1 MTATLRHHVRLTA
14 PGLHTAAGTGPGDLW
29 EALVA
34 GKDTRSPAEALAGPW
49 PEFDTAFLV
58 ADPDAAALGVHRRVL
73 RTSEKQARMALYGAR
88 LALAGPAERGPVG
101 GPGWGLYLG
110 LPTVD
115 EELLR
120 FSALDRLHRAAGSPA
135 EVAALYGREVPPFSG
150 LSHLN
155 STAAAH
161 ISAAFGL
168 TGAMAA
174 YSPFS
179 DAGLQA
185 LIDGALSV
193 AEGENEA
200 ALVGAV
206 SPKVHP
212 LLFAQYEELG
222 WNGAVPG
229 EGAAFLLAERG
240 GGADG
245 GAGGPDGSS
254 AGSGAPGAR
263 LAGYGRAFGAGPEDR
278 AEAIAE
284 AVHAA
289 LETAGTDAGGIGWVL
304 PDAAWTADTA
314 RAQDAALERVFA
326 GTADRP
332 AAFTAERATGVLGP
346 AHPLAHTLLAL
357 HGLATGRRLAA
368 DGEVVREEA
377 LPAPRAL
384 VLACGARGQV
394 CAVVLEGAG
403 K

>member
-1 MTATLRHHVRLTA
+1 MTTHDVRLTA
-14 PGLHTAAGTGPGDLW
+14 PGLYTAAGTDPGEVW

-34 GKDTRSPAEALAGPW
+34 GKDTRRPVAELAGPW
-49 PEFDTAFLV
+49 PEFDTAYV
-58 ADPDAAALGVHRRVL
+58 VDDPDAATLGVHRRVL

-88 LALAGPAERGPVG
+88 LALAGPAADGPVG

-120 FSALDRLHRAAGSPA
+120 FSALEGLHRAAGSPA

-161 ISAAFGL
+161 ISAVFGL

-179 DAGLQA
+179 DAGLTA
-185 LIDGALSV
+185 LIDGALSI
-193 AEGENEA
+193 AEGENAA

-212 LLFAQYEELG
+212 LLFVQYEELG

-229 EGAAFLLAERG
+229 EGAAFLLAER
-240 GGADG
+240 ADG
-245 GAGGPDGSS
+245 SPDATDGPRAGT
-254 AGSGAPGAR
+254 AAPGAR
-263 LAGYGRAFGAGPEDR
+263 LAGYGRAFGAGEEDR
-278 AEAIAE
+278 AEALAE

-289 LETAGTDAGGIGWVL
+289 LEMAGTDADGIGWVL
-304 PDAAWTADTA
+304 PDAAWTHTAA
-314 RAQDAALERVFA
+314 RAQEAALDRVFA
-326 GTADRP
+326 GAANRP
-332 AAFTAERATGVLGP
+332 AHFTGERATGVLGP

-357 HGLATGRRLAA
+357 HGLATGRRLVA
-368 DGEVVREEA
+368 DGDAVREEP
-377 LPAPRAL
+377 LPVPRAL

-394 CAVVLEGAG
+394 GAVVLEGAE

>member
-1 MTATLRHHVRLTA
+1 MTTRDVRLTA
-14 PGLHTAAGTGPGDLW
+14 PGLYTAAGTDPGDLW
-29 EALVA
+29 ETLVA
-34 GKDTRSPAEALAGPW
+34 GKDTRRPTEALAGPW

-58 ADPDAAALGVHRRVL
+58 DDPDAATLGVHRRVL

-88 LALAGPAERGPVG
+88 LALAGATERGAVG

-120 FSALDRLHRAAGSPA
+120 FGALDRLHKVAGSPGD
-135 EVAALYGREVPPFSG
+135 VAALYGREVPPFSG

-161 ISAAFGL
+161 ISAVFAL

-179 DAGLQA
+179 DAGLTA

-229 EGAAFLLAERG
+229 EGAAFLLAEP
-240 GGADG
+240 ADG
-245 GAGGPDGSS
+245 ATGSA

-263 LAGYGRAFGAGPEDR
+263 LAGYGRAFGAGAQDR
-278 AEAIAE
+278 SEAIAE

-289 LETAGTDAGGIGWVL
+289 LETAGTDADGIGWVL
-304 PDAAWTADTA
+304 PDAAWTVDGA
-314 RAQDAALERVFA
+314 RAQSAALDRVFA
-326 GTADRP
+326 GAAPRP
-332 AAFTAERATGVLGP
+332 AYVTSERATGVLGP
-346 AHPLAHTLLAL
+346 AHPLAHALLAL
-357 HGLATGRRLAA
+357 HGLASGRRLVA
-368 DGEVVREEA
+368 DGDAVREEA

-394 CAVVLEGAG
+394 CAVVLEGAE

>member
-1 MTATLRHHVRLTA
+1 MTTHHVRLSA
-14 PGLHTAAGTGPGDLW
+14 PGLYTAAGTDPGVLW
-29 EALVA
+29 ETLVA
-34 GKDTRSPAEALAGPW
+34 GKDTRRPTEALAGPW
-49 PEFDTAFLV
+49 PDFDTAFLV
-58 ADPDAAALGVHRRVL
+58 DDPDAATLGVHRRVL

-120 FSALDRLHRAAGSPA
+120 FGALDRLHKAAGSPG

-161 ISAAFGL
+161 ISAVFGL

-179 DAGLQA
+179 EAGLTA

-229 EGAAFLLAERG
+229 EGAAFLLAER
-240 GGADG
+240 ADG
-245 GAGGPDGSS
+245 GPGGA
-254 AGSGAPGAR
+254 AGSGGSAAGSGTPGAR
-263 LAGYGRAFGAGPEDR
+263 LAGYGRAFGAGAEDR
-278 AEAIAE
+278 TEAIAE

-304 PDAAWTADTA
+304 PDAAWTTDGA
-314 RAQDAALERVFA
+314 RAQSAALDRVFA

-332 AAFTAERATGVLGP
+332 AQFTSERATGVLGP

-357 HGLATGRRLAA
+357 HGLASGRRLAA
-368 DGEVVREEA
+368 DGDAVREEA

-394 CAVVLEGAG
+394 CAVVLEGAE

>member
-1 MTATLRHHVRLTA
+1 MTTRDTVRLTA
-14 PGLHTAAGTGPGDLW
+14 PGLYTAAGTDPGALW

-34 GKDTRSPAEALAGPW
+34 GKDTGRPSEFLAGPW
-49 PEFDTAFLV
+49 PETDTAFLV
-58 ADPDAAALGVHRRVL
+58 DDPDAATLGVHRRVL

-88 LALAGPAERGPVG
+88 LALAGPGARGPVG

-120 FSALDRLHRAAGSPA
+120 FGALDRLHRAADSPQ
-135 EVAALYGREVPPFSG
+135 EVAALFAREVPPFSG

-161 ISAAFGL
+161 ISAVFGL

-179 DAGLQA
+179 DAGLEA

-193 AEGENEA
+193 AEGENA
-200 ALVGAV
+200 AAVVGAV

-212 LLFAQYEELG
+212 LLFAQYEELD

-229 EGAAFLLAERG
+229 EGAAFLLAERAG
-240 GGADG
+240 DG
-245 GAGGPDGSS
+245 TGDGVP
-254 AGSGAPGAR
+254 AAR
-263 LAGYGRAFGAGPEDR
+263 LAGYGRAFGATEGDR

-289 LETAGTDAGGIGWVL
+289 LETARTDAAGIGWVL
-304 PDAAWTADTA
+304 PDAVWSAAGA
-314 RAQDAALERVFA
+314 RAQRAALDRVFGA
-326 GTADRP
+326 LAHRP
-332 AAFTAERATGVLGP
+332 AEFTSERATGVLGP
-346 AHPLAHTLLAL
+346 AHPLAHVLLAL
-357 HGLATGRRLAA
+357 HGLAGGRRLA
-368 DGEVVREEA
+368 DGGDGVREEA
-377 LPAPRAL
+377 LPEPRAL

-394 CAVVLEGAG
+394 CAVVLEGVG